1 MGLFDFFSKSKKK
14 APAPQKSYTD
24 TSSLAGVEKA
34 SRTKKPSLLSDLAM
48 GFGLKEKDAS
58 YKIRTQQNIQRQRE
72 EAKKQAERQKQDH
85 QQRDD
90 DRKRAAT
97 TGGGGGGT
105 AAAPPKPREMTE
117 DEKYAEYMKRK
128 LAERRKAGKVKR
140 KEYEVAV
147 GKKVAARRK
156 KVQLLL
162 M

>member
-90 DRKRAAT
+90 DRKQAAT

-105 AAAPPKPREMTE
+105 AAAPAPREMTE

-128 LAERRKAGKVKR
+128 LAERRKAGKTKR

>member
-1 MGLFDFFSKSKKK
+1 MGLFDFFKKK
-14 APAPQKSYTD
+14 SPAPKKSYTD
-24 TSSLAGVEKA
+24 TSSLAGVERA

-72 EAKKQAERQKQDH
+72 EAKKQAEKQKQDH

-97 TGGGGGGT
+97 TAGGGT

>member
-1 MGLFDFFSKSKKK
+1 MGLFDFFKKK
-14 APAPQKSYTD
+14 SPAPQKSYTD
-24 TSSLAGVEKA
+24 TSSLAGVAKA
-34 SRTKKPSLLSDLAM
+34 SQTKKPSLLSDLAM

-72 EAKKQAERQKQDH
+72 EAKKQAERKKQDH
-85 QQRDD
+85 QQRTDD
-90 DRKRAAT
+90 KKRAAAT
-97 TGGGGGGT
+97 TGGGAT

-128 LAERRKAGKVKR
+128 LEERRKAGKVKR

-156 KVQLLL
+156 KIQLLL

>member
-1 MGLFDFFSKSKKK
+1 MAWWSKKK
-14 APAPQKSYTD
+14 APTPKKSYTD
-24 TSSLAGVEKA
+24 TSSLAGVAKA
-34 SRTKKPSLLSDLAM
+34 SQTKKPSLLSDMAM

-58 YKIRTQQNIQRQRE
+58 YKIRTAQNIQRQKD
-72 EAKKQAERQKQDH
+72 EAKKSAARKDNDR

-90 DRKRAAT
+90 DRKAAAA
-97 TGGGGGGT
+97 GGGGG
-105 AAAPPKPREMTE
+105 AAEPEKPREMTE

-128 LAERRKAGKVKR
+128 LAERRKVGQKAR

-162 M
+162 L

>member
-1 MGLFDFFSKSKKK
+1 MGLFDFFKKK
-14 APAPQKSYTD
+14 SPAPKKSYTD
-24 TSSLAGVEKA
+24 TSSLAGVERA

-72 EAKKQAERQKQDH
+72 EAKKQAEQQKQDH

-97 TGGGGGGT
+97 TAGGGT

>member
-1 MGLFDFFSKSKKK
+1 MGLFDFFKKK
-14 APAPQKSYTD
+14 SPAPKKSYTD
-24 TSSLAGVEKA
+24 TSSLAGVERA

-72 EAKKQAERQKQDH
+72 EAKKQAEKKRLEH
-85 QQRDD
+85 D
-90 DRKRAAT
+90 DRDVERKNKAAAAT
-97 TGGGGGGT
+97 AGGGGT
-105 AAAPPKPREMTE
+105 AAAPAPREMTE
-117 DEKYAEYMKRK
+117 DEKYKEYMKRK
-128 LAERRKAGKVKR
+128 LEERRKAGKVKR

>member
-14 APAPQKSYTD
+14 APAPSKSYTD

-72 EAKKQAERQKQDH
+72 EAKKQAERKKQDH
-85 QQRDD
+85 QQKSDD
-90 DRKRAAT
+90 KKRAAT
-97 TGGGGGGT
+97 TTGGGGT

>member
-14 APAPQKSYTD
+14 APAPSKSYTD
-24 TSSLAGVEKA
+24 TSSLAGVERA

-72 EAKKQAERQKQDH
+72 EAKKQAEKKRLEH
-85 QQRDD
+85 D
-90 DRKRAAT
+90 DRDVKRKNKAAAT
-97 TGGGGGGT
+97 TGGGGT
-105 AAAPPKPREMTE
+105 AAAPAPREMTE

-128 LAERRKAGKVKR
+128 LEERRKAGKVKR